1 MLQGNNQFK
10 DFWDKNRI
18 FVPFFLMV
26 LFCLSIICCGLYESA
41 FALVTAITS
50 IDLVFLYLYLES
62 CNDENN

>member
-1 MLQGNNQFK
+1 MHHGNNPLK

-41 FALVTAITS
+41 FAFVMAIIS
-50 IDLVFLYLYLES
+50 IDLVFLYLYLDRCKRED
-62 CNDENN
+62 N